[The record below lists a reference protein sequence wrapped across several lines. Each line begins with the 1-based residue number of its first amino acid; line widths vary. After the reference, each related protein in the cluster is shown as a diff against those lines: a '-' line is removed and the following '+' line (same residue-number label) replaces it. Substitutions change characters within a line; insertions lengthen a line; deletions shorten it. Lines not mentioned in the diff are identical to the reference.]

1 MSLLPSL
8 SPTSPQSV
16 LPTALQSVSFPTAQQ
31 SVSFPTAQQFAPAQ
45 TAPRSVSLLEPGALP
60 EPDPRLP
67 ATPPP
72 APHLPAAATLADLVL
87 PSLTRVVSIDP
98 AVICTTECVLAE
110 ERERFVTQRDRLS
123 TDLKAFLS
131 PLTVADYDAAG
142 IRLFLTP
149 DGQGGYG
156 LKGDELISVFSLAG
170 ANLGPTLVREAVARG
185 ARCLDCLDA
194 HGVLTRL
201 YAKAGF
207 VEVRRE
213 PWNDEYAPP
222 HWNYA
227 RFGRPDLVYMKV
239 EAPGA

>member
-1 MSLLPSL
+1 MSLSLSVTPSL
-8 SPTSPQSV
+8 PQSALLTVPQSV
-16 LPTALQSVSFPTAQQ
+16 LYPTASHFVS
-31 SVSFPTAQQFAPAQ
+31 S
-45 TAPRSVSLLEPGALP
+45 LEPGSIP
-60 EPDPRLP
+60 EPDQQPS
-67 ATPPP
+67 ATPP
-72 APHLPAAATLADLVL
+72 LPAAATLADLAL
-87 PSLTRVVSIDP
+87 PPLTRVVSIDP
-98 AVICTTECVLAE
+98 AVVCTTECLLPE
-110 ERERFVTQRDRLS
+110 ERELFVTQRDLLS

-142 IRLFLTP
+142 VRLFLTP

-207 VEVRRE
+207 VEIRRE

-222 HWNYA
+222 NWNYA